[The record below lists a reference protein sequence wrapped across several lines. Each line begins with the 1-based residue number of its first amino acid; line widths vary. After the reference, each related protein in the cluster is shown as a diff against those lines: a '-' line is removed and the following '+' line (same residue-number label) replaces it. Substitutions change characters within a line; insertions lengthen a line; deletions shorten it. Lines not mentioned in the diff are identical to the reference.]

1 MANHVRFIDDHC
13 VDSEEI
19 RTEMQKDI
27 DRLVAQLEDQE
38 KQNRTTSSLQTQV
51 QRLEGNFVQNHVK
64 NDDFSRK
71 KRILSSYYFKIG
83 YFDSK
88 MTIFLVKVD
97 FLIKIVIVFE
107 KKHRFF
113 ALLFGKMHILAK
125 NVFFIEK
132 LPYFLPRWIFSIK
145 NGYFWIEFE
154 NEQKDK
160 N

>member
-64 NDDFSRK
+64 NDNFLLKNGFCRL
-71 KRILSSYYFKIG
+71 IIG

-97 FLIKIVIVFE
+97 FSIKIVIVFE

-113 ALLFGKMHILAK
+113 ALLF
-125 NVFFIEK
+125 
-132 LPYFLPRWIFSIK
+132 
-145 NGYFWIEFE
+145 
-154 NEQKDK
+154 
-160 N
+160 